1 MDCFVH
7 VRFARGSG
15 CTHKLR
21 YMFDRIDK
29 PLLITVLILLVS
41 GLVIFGS
48 AALGVLASNEVKFF
62 AIIKTQLI
70 YALLGGGL
78 ALCLGILIPYG
89 LYKKYAYV
97 LFGSALVFTSLVF
110 VPGLSRYHG
119 GAHRWIDIGPF
130 SLQPSESLKFAFVA
144 FVAYWCTY
152 YRNYFKDW
160 KYGFLPYVASL
171 ALVSLILLAQP
182 DFGTYM
188 VVLGASFIT
197 YFIGGARKKHIRYVI
212 LCGLVGFLILVLA
225 RPYMLER
232 VKTFFNNTHDP
243 RGSSWQLNQSLI
255 SLGSGGLFGRGLG
268 QSVQK
273 FNYLPEPIG
282 DSIFAVLG
290 EELGFFGAMYLLLLY
305 AIVSIRG
312 YVIAKTAGDQ
322 FGRLLASGIVS
333 IILIQSTINIASML
347 GMLPL
352 TGVPLPLVSHG
363 GTALMVSLFQFG
375 VLLNISKSSTNY
387 L

>member
-1 MDCFVH
+1 
-7 VRFARGSG
+7 
-15 CTHKLR
+15 
-21 YMFDRIDK
+21 MFQRIDK
-29 PLLITVLILLVS
+29 PLFFTIIILLMS

-62 AIIKTQLI
+62 SVVKTQLV
-70 YALLGGGL
+70 YSLLGGGI
-78 ALCLGILIPYG
+78 ALCLGVMVPYR
-89 LYKKYAYV
+89 LYQKYAYFF
-97 LFGSALVFTSLVF
+97 FGLSLLATILVF

-119 GAHRWIDIGPF
+119 GAHRWIDIGSF
-130 SLQPSESLKFAFVA
+130 SLQPSEALKFAFVSFIA
-144 FVAYWCTY
+144 FWCTT
-152 YRNYFKDW
+152 YRSHFKDW
-160 KYGFLPYVASL
+160 KYGFLPYALSL
-171 ALVSLILLAQP
+171 SLVTLLLLAQP

-188 VVLGASFIT
+188 VIAGASFIT
-197 YFIGGARKKHIRYVI
+197 YFIGGARKRHIQYLCLGGVI
-212 LCGLVGFLILVLA
+212 GFLLLILV

-255 SLGSGGLFGRGLG
+255 ALGGGGLTGRGLG

-290 EELGFFGAMYLLLLY
+290 EELGFFGTVYLVVLY
-305 AIVSIRG
+305 AIVSVRG
-312 YVIAKTAGDQ
+312 YIIAKNSGDQ
-322 FGRLLASGIVS
+322 FGRLLAAGIVS
-333 IILIQSTINIASML
+333 IILVQATLNIASML
-347 GMLPL
+347 GILPL

-363 GTALMVSLFQFG
+363 GTALMAALFELG
-375 VLLNISKSSTNY
+375 VLLNISKSTIPY

>member
-1 MDCFVH
+1 
-7 VRFARGSG
+7 
-15 CTHKLR
+15 
-21 YMFDRIDK
+21 MFERVDK
-29 PLLITVLILLVS
+29 SLLVTIIILLVS
-41 GLVIFGS
+41 GLVVFGS

-62 AIIKTQLI
+62 AVVKTQFI
-70 YALLGGGL
+70 YALLGGGM
-78 ALCLGILIPYG
+78 ALCTG
-89 LYKKYAYV
+89 LLVSYNFYRKYAYF
-97 LFGSALVFTSLVF
+97 LFGFASFVTMLVF

-130 SLQPSESLKFAFVA
+130 SLQPSEALKFAFVVAVA
-144 FVAYWCTY
+144 FWCTKF
-152 YRNYFKDW
+152 RNQFKNW
-160 KYGFLPYVASL
+160 KYGFLPYL
-171 ALVSLILLAQP
+171 IGLVIVSVLLLAQP

-188 VVLGASFIT
+188 VIVGASFIT
-197 YFIGGARKKHIRYVI
+197 YFVGGARKQHIKYLIFSGVI
-212 LCGLVGFLILVLA
+212 GFVILILV

-232 VKTFFNNTHDP
+232 IKTFFNNTHDP

-255 SLGSGGLFGRGLG
+255 ALGGGGIVGRGLG

-290 EELGFFGAMYLLLLY
+290 EELGFLGAMYLVILY
-305 AIVSIRG
+305 AIVGVRG
-312 YVIAKTAGDQ
+312 YVIAKTSSDQ

-333 IILIQSTINIASML
+333 IILIQSTLNIASML

-363 GTALMVSLFQFG
+363 GTALMAALFELG
-375 VLLNISKSSTNY
+375 VLLNISKSTTNY